1 MKVSALLLRLMWRP
15 RLSPHVKLGP
25 EDRLGIEIADQCR
38 LWAMEGRLSA
48 VFFHVP
54 NEGGGANRR
63 KAEIELAVK
72 RALGMIPGTP
82 DLVFIGAGSMV
93 HDGHG
98 QANVYS
104 RVLFM
109 ELKSQKGVQTANQK
123 DFEEWSR
130 SLAIPYHIVRSL
142 EQAEALLID
151 HGLLKPTKRGS
162 HG

>member
-72 RALGMIPGTP
+72 RALGYMPE
-82 DLVFIGAGSMV
+82 
-93 HDGHG
+93 
-98 QANVYS
+98 
-104 RVLFM
+104 RVPLYEEMTVTSF
-109 ELKSQKGVQTANQK
+109 LYFVAKVKGVSWRDRKSEVGRVMERCSLTDMGNKVLIWPLGISPERPTPNQPYGIG
-123 DFEEWSR
+123 
-130 SLAIPYHIVRSL
+130 SLP
-142 EQAEALLID
+142 
-151 HGLLKPTKRGS
+151 
-162 HG
+162 